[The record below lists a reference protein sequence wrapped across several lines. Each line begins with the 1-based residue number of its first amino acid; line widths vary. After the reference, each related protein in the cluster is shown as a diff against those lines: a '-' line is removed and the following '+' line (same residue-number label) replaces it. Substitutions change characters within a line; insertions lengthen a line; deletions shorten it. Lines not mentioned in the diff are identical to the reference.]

1 MAAIGGNKQGISAV
15 QGVGASAPHT
25 YASAVGASLSRSGTP
40 DPQLVARAPSPRI
53 PTVGGR
59 ISGPVDKR
67 SSFNGVSLKA
77 SESADLVSSFSGMN
91 LSTNGILDDESHLR
105 SDIQQ
110 EIDDHH
116 NFFNMQT
123 NQNDMKRYLGLKNS
137 DSGKF
142 HLHSSSQSAR
152 GSHQNNSLGSGVDQ
166 AEFNKQGVSSPT
178 SYMKGPYKQTLNN
191 ARGSPSHNQNID
203 SANSSFLNYG
213 FSGYTTN
220 PLVSSIVGTHLG
232 SSNLPP
238 LYENAAAASA
248 MGLSGMNARAF
259 GGLPLGSSMLETA
272 TEFQNNNRLE
282 NHNTI
287 QLPALDPS
295 YIQYLGSNEYA
306 AAQVAA
312 GITDPP
318 LDGESL
324 MGNGYMDLLGV
335 QKAAYLGA
343 LLSPQNSQFVLPY
356 FGKSGS
362 LSHNYYGNP
371 GFGLGMSYPGSP
383 LAGSLLPGSPV
394 GSGNSINHIGKNLR
408 FSSGMR
414 NLAGGGI
421 GGWHSEAGG
430 NMNGG
435 FVSSLLDE
443 FKSNKSKCFELSEIA
458 GHVFEFRYSP
468 LDGLDFFYAISNAAR
483 TECKCFSHFPSKQL

>member
-1 MAAIGGNKQGISAV
+1 MATMGGNKQGISAG
-15 QGVGASAPHT
+15 QGVGISAPHS
-25 YASAVGASLSRSGTP
+25 YASAVGASMSRSATP

-53 PTVGGR
+53 PLVGGR
-59 ISGPVDKR
+59 ICSTMDKR
-67 SSFNGVSLKA
+67 NACGPNSYNGVSLKSSGSA
-77 SESADLVSSFSGMN
+77 ADLVSSFSGMN
-91 LSTNGILDDESHLR
+91 LSSNGILDDESHLR

-110 EIDDHH
+110 EIDDHQHH
-116 NFFNMQT
+116 NFFNLQSD
-123 NQNDMKRYLGLKNS
+123 QNEMKRYLGLKNS

-152 GSHQNNSLGSGVDQ
+152 GSHQNNSLMSSVDQ
-166 AEFNKQGVSSPT
+166 AEFNQQGVSSPT

-191 ARGSPSHNQNID
+191 ARGSPSHNQNMD
-203 SANSSFLNYG
+203 NANSSFMNYG
-213 FSGYTTN
+213 FSGYTAN
-220 PLVSSIVGTHLG
+220 PPVSSIGTLLG
-232 SSNLPP
+232 SGNMPP

-248 MGLSGMNARAF
+248 LGMGSMNSRAF
-259 GGLPLGSSMLETA
+259 SGLALGSSMMESGS
-272 TEFQNNNRLE
+272 EFQNNRLE
-282 NHNTI
+282 NLNAMNALQI
-287 QLPALDPS
+287 PGLDPS

-306 AAQVAA
+306 APQVA
-312 GITDPP
+312 GISDPT
-318 LDGESL
+318 LDSESL
-324 MGNGYMDLLGV
+324 MGNGYMDLLGA
-335 QKAAYLGA
+335 QKAYLGA

-362 LSHNYYGNP
+362 LNHNYYGNP

-383 LAGSLLPGSPV
+383 LAGSLIPGSPV
-394 GSGNSINHIGKNLR
+394 GSGNGINHIGKALR

-458 GHVFEFRYSP
+458 GHVFEFR
-468 LDGLDFFYAISNAAR
+468 
-483 TECKCFSHFPSKQL
+483 